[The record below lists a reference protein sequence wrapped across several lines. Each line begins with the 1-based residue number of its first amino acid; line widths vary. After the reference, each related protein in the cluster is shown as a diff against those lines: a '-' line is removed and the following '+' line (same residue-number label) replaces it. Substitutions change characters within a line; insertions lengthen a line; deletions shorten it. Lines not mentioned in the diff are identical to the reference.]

1 MSRRQSAEDAQDDLA
16 IAVIH
21 HWCCEAHAEELA
33 KGGIEPGKYA
43 YVKCPKC
50 GLVQDAANKRC
61 ARCGHPLTEARKGMF
76 ATYNQKGVKP
86 TLHSKPPPPAS
97 KQPDLRKGKP

>member
-1 MSRRQSAEDAQDDLA
+1 MHHTSRRLRDDEVTDRLLTA
-16 IAVIH
+16 LVH
-21 HWCCEAHAEELA
+21 HECA

-50 GLVQDAANKRC
+50 GLVQDAANSKC
-61 ARCGHPLTEARKGMF
+61 TRCGHSLTEARKGMF
-76 ATYNQKGVKP
+76 ATYNQKNVKP

-97 KQPDLRKGKP
+97 KQPDLRKAK